1 MAAELANPSQP
12 CLGNSI
18 STPGITKRLRGHAD
32 VAIDD
37 SVGNDPVQADL

>member
-1 MAAELANPSQP
+1 MAAALANPSQP

-18 STPGITKRLRGHAD
+18 STPGITKCLQGHAD

-37 SVGNDPVQADL
+37 SVGNDPVKADL